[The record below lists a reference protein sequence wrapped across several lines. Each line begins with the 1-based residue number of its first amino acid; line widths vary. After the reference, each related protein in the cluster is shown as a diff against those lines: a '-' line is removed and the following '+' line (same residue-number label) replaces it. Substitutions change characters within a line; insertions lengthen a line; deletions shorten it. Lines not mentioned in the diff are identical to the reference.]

1 MIGDG
6 TLFHNFA
13 RFVENADGV
22 LLVPEIEANGDGK
35 NFVFH
40 DGSEC
45 ITARKRR
52 LLPSH
57 LILFG
62 GSDVIANRASL
73 HDIISGMV
81 YAIWSGSYYDYNCI
95 WWVFRK
101 KNSIWGI
108 PRISSFEFS

>member
-1 MIGDG
+1 VIGDG

-22 LLVPEIEANGDGK
+22 LLVPEIEANNDGW

-52 LLPSH
+52 CCLL
-57 LILFG
+57 I
-62 GSDVIANRASL
+62 
-73 HDIISGMV
+73 
-81 YAIWSGSYYDYNCI
+81 
-95 WWVFRK
+95 
-101 KNSIWGI
+101 
-108 PRISSFEFS
+108 